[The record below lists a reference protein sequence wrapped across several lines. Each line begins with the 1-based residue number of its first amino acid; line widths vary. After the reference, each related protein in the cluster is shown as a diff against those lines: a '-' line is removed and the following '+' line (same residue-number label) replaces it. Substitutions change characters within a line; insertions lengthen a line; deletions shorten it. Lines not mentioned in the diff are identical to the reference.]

1 MSEKQIGMELQKTVK
16 ALEKAKEIAIENM
29 AQAIGLAA
37 DAGDILLSARAEG
50 LDIDTIQ
57 EVAGIN
63 GEMGRR
69 YERVA
74 KARPSLSA
82 PAPGQLKQ
90 LALWA
95 GILPD
100 PIETSNP
107 KAEVAWHSYIIKAR
121 QWLARKQIAQWTE
134 AQRTQFVDEAGQ
146 SLRHTKRREAR
157 YDKRHMRLTQVF
169 TQGTSATY
177 KSRVVDGEGFR
188 HNA

>member
-1 MSEKQIGMELQKTVK
+1 MSEKQIGMELQRTVK
-16 ALEKAKEIAIENM
+16 ALEKGKETAIENM
-29 AQAIGLAA
+29 AQTIGLAA
-37 DAGDILLSARAEG
+37 DAGDILLSARREG
-50 LDIDTIQ
+50 LDIDAIQ

-69 YERVA
+69 FERVA

-121 QWLARKQIAQWTE
+121 QWLARKSPAQWTE
-134 AQRTQFVDEAGQ
+134 AQRTQFVDEA
-146 SLRHTKRREAR
+146 RPIVEA
-157 YDKRHMRLTQVF
+157 
-169 TQGTSATY
+169 Y
-177 KSRVVDGEGFR
+177 KEAGGEV
-188 HNA
+188 